1 MKLLFQMALNQ
12 ILGLMIIT
20 IIKVSQQACQFQVM
34 ASIYQKKGTRNTI
47 WIINKKCKII

>member
-20 IIKVSQQACQFQVM
+20 IIKVSQQACPFQVM
-34 ASIYQKKGTRNTI
+34 ASIYKKRNQEYHLDH
-47 WIINKKCKII
+47 